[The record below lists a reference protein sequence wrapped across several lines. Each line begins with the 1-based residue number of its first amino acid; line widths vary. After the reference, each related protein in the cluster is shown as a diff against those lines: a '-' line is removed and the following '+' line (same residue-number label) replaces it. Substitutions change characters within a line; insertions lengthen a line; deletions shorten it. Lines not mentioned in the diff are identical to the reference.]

1 MNPDL
6 KPFAFIGYDQKK
18 SLEVKNDG
26 HSGGSRVG

>member
-6 KPFAFIGYDQKK
+6 KPFAFSGYDQKK
-18 SLEVKNDG
+18 RWEVKNDG